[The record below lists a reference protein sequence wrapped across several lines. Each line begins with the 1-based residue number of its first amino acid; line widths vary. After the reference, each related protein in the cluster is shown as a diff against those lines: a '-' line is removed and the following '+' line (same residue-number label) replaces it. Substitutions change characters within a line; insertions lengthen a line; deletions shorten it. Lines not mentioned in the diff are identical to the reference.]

1 MKKYPHL
8 KAPLFFDF
16 DNIFIRLLTIK
27 LNKNDSVI
35 ATIDAGNIYKNFS
48 VITPEASINT
58 LKVDKLDYIPRAE
71 LFLENNC
78 ICEYLDGYLGFNY
91 ITDNEGNLMV
101 YFGLMS
107 TSSCNPV
114 IIVNEKLNNPED
126 KDKKLLYKRLM
137 NHTSI
142 FDVFIIKINTDI
154 KIINFTDLSLD
165 TIPKFNDT
173 VNNFLSNLTLE
184 KINEIDEQI

>member
-1 MKKYPHL
+1 MKEYPQL

-27 LNKNDSVI
+27 LNKNDSVA
-35 ATIDAGNIYKNFS
+35 ATIDTDNLYNNFS
-48 VITPEASINT
+48 ITTPEDSIKT

-78 ICEYLDGYLGFNY
+78 ICKYLDGYLGFNY

-101 YFGLMS
+101 YFGLLRN
-107 TSSCNPV
+107 CNPI
-114 IIVNEKLNNPED
+114 IIVNEKLNNSED

-137 NHTSI
+137 NHTSV
-142 FDVFIIKINTDI
+142 FDVFIMKINTDI
-154 KIINFTDLSLD
+154 KIINFTNLNLD